1 MATRVSWLNDV
12 PQQFQDK
19 RNIEILIKAFERQLN
34 ELEAV
39 FSDLDTKTDLD
50 SAVGVNLDNVGGIVG
65 LTRKEAGLLAG
76 PDTVPPVMSDERYR
90 QFLKYKTLVNTNEC
104 TYYDLMDGLSLLW
117 DISPIY
123 YIEDPALPA
132 VIILTMPFLKPGG
145 EVVRLGE
152 VPMVKPS
159 GVRIDF
165 QYKVKV
171 TVETLARLVYLS
183 YDVPRCNQ
191 IVCGTW
197 PRRATLG
204 KAIYVEMNV
213 EAETLAQ
220 IFTNTQCGTIRIG
233 GTAYR
238 GTTGQVLTDDV
249 EIAVNIDDT
258 VSELVLAGQIVSG
271 TYPRKAVN
279 GVVLGTEI
287 LTGRTVSHGH
297 AEPPLSGTRTSGG
310 GSMQTANSQIVR
322 KEVQSAP
329 CVVAGAGISKKCGS
343 DIHSNIE
350 ISTAVDVTPKVS
362 SAAVVAKHCGTSRC
376 GKK

>member
-12 PQQFQDK
+12 PQQFQGK
-19 RNIEILIKAFERQLN
+19 RNTEILIKAFERQLN

-171 TVETLARLVYLS
+171 TVETLVRLVYLS

-204 KAIYVEMNV
+204 KAIYVEMNT

-220 IFTNTQCGTIRIG
+220 IFTSTPCGTIRVG

-249 EIAVNIDDT
+249 EIAVNIDGT

-279 GVVLGTEI
+279 GVVLGTDI
-287 LTGRTVSHGH
+287 LAGSTISHGP

-310 GSMQTANSQIVR
+310 GDMQTADSQIVR
-322 KEVQSAP
+322 KEVQSLPGVA
-329 CVVAGAGISKKCGS
+329 AGAGISKKCGS
-343 DIHSNIE
+343 DTHSNIG
-350 ISTAVDVTPKVS
+350 ISPAVDVTPKIS
-362 SAAVVAKHCGTSRC
+362 SVAVVVKRCGTSRC
-376 GKK
+376 GDK